1 MPKRRIPI
9 LNIEE
14 IKDKVRP
21 VLIRHRIKKAG
32 IFGSVA
38 KGKDSDKSDIDI
50 LVELDDNISLLGFVG
65 IKYELEDI
73 LGRAVDLVE
82 YKAIKPRLR
91 EQIIAE
97 EIRVYG

>member
-1 MPKRRIPI
+1 VE
-9 LNIEE
+9 IEE
-14 IKDKVRP
+14 IKLKISP
-21 VLIRHRIKKAG
+21 VLLRHRIKKAG

-50 LVELDDNISLLGFVG
+50 LVELDNNISLIGFIS
-65 IKYELEDI
+65 IKYELEDL

-91 EQIIAE
+91 DQIIAE